1 MKHRVSFV
9 RLRNSASL
17 CGAGKCCRQCGI
29 MFLLTICFL
38 RPVLPVR
45 AGEEEPCIPPHLIQ
59 TVSEQDIYEGMVGL
73 GMLSC
78 DVLDVEDCAAAYG
91 NVKDCIVRIGM
102 GNAYGSGVIWELKP
116 DCVIIATN
124 AHVLAYWKDLE
135 SYVYFP
141 QGYFTDASVL
151 GISGKYD
158 VGFLKVSNDRFTY
171 EQLKRLRYVC
181 AEEAVCTAMEEGDG
195 IFVAGAGEE
204 ADSIEFYEGTI
215 ADQYRYI
222 EFFEEPMLY
231 GYGFAKEGMSGGG
244 IFDNRGYFIGMLAGG
259 TRFNEIAGVPYGDIK
274 EAYEEIM
281 GRQAYGAGESNQ
293 VSGQGK

>member
-1 MKHRVSFV
+1 MKNRVSVV
-9 RLRNSASL
+9 RLRNPALL
-17 CGAGKCCRQCGI
+17 CAAGKRCRQCGI
-29 MFLLTICFL
+29 MLLLMLCFL

-45 AGEEEPCIPPHLIQ
+45 AKEEEPCIPPHLIQ
-59 TVSEQDIYEGMVGL
+59 TVSEQDIYEGMIGL
-73 GMLSC
+73 GLLSC
-78 DVLDVEDCAAAYG
+78 DVLNVENCAAAYE

-102 GNAYGSGVIWELKP
+102 GNAYGSGVIWELRP

-141 QGYFTDASVL
+141 QGYFTDAAVL

-158 VGFLKVSNDRFTY
+158 VGFLEVSNDRFTY
-171 EQLKRLRYVC
+171 EQLKKLRYAR
-181 AEEAVCTAMEEGDG
+181 AEEAVCTTLEEGGG
-195 IFVAGAGEE
+195 IFVAGAGKET
-204 ADSIEFYEGTI
+204 DSIEFYEGTI
-215 ADQYRYI
+215 VDQYRYI

-244 IFDNRGYFIGMLAGG
+244 IFDAKGYFIGMLAGG

-281 GRQAYGAGESNQ
+281 ERQAYGAGESNQ
-293 VSGQGK
+293 ISGQGK

>member
-9 RLRNSASL
+9 RLRNFVSL
-17 CGAGKCCRQCGI
+17 CGAGKRCRQWGI
-29 MFLLTICFL
+29 IFLLMLCFL
-38 RPVLPVR
+38 WPVLPVR
-45 AGEEEPCIPPHLIQ
+45 AGEEGPCIPPHLIQ

-124 AHVLAYWKDLE
+124 AHVLDYWKDLE
-135 SYVYFP
+135 SYVHFP
-141 QGYFTDASVL
+141 QGYFTDAAVL

-171 EQLKRLRYVC
+171 EQLKNLRYAR
-181 AEEAVCTAMEEGDG
+181 AEEAVCAALGEGDS

-204 ADSIEFYEGTI
+204 TDSIEFYEGTI
-215 ADQYRYI
+215 VDQYRYI

-244 IFDNRGYFIGMLAGG
+244 IFDARGYFIGMLAGG
-259 TRFNEIAGVPYGDIK
+259 TRFNEIAGVPYGDVK

-281 GRQAYGAGESNQ
+281 GRQTYGAGESNQ
-293 VSGQGK
+293 ISGQGK

>member
-1 MKHRVSFV
+1 MKHRVSAV
-9 RLRNSASL
+9 RLRNPAMH
-17 CGAGKCCRQCGI
+17 CGAGKRCRQCGVI
-29 MFLLTICFL
+29 LLLICCFL
-38 RPVLPVR
+38 WPFLPVR
-45 AGEEEPCIPPHLIQ
+45 AKEEEPCIPPHLIQ

-102 GNAYGSGVIWELKP
+102 GNAYGSGVIWELRP
-116 DCVIIATN
+116 DSVIIATN
-124 AHVLAYWKDLE
+124 AHVLAYWKELE
-135 SYVYFP
+135 SYVYFS
-141 QGYFTDASVL
+141 QGYFTDAAVL

-158 VGFLKVSNDRFTY
+158 VGFLEVSNDRFTY
-171 EQLKRLRYVC
+171 GQLERLRYVR
-181 AEEAVCTAMEEGDG
+181 AEEAVCEALEEGGG

-204 ADSIEFYEGTI
+204 TDSIEFYEGTI
-215 ADQYRYI
+215 VDQHRYI

-244 IFDNRGYFIGMLAGG
+244 IFDARGYFIGMLAGG

-281 GRQAYGAGESNQ
+281 ANLEE
-293 VSGQGK
+293 